1 MNVSVVIPV
10 FNRAAT
16 VGHAVRSVLAQS
28 HPVLEVIVVDDG
40 SSDASGAVVTGIGDR
55 RVRYVRQDNAGAGAA
70 RNRGL
75 DLATGDW
82 VAFLDSDDWWD
93 EGRVAAAAAALDASP
108 ELDFLQ
114 SNRLHVYAD
123 GRRDRGLKAP
133 PPSLRDPLRLV
144 SGFTIKTSAVMIRRE
159 LIDRYGLRFPTD
171 QKTCE
176 DYHLFWR
183 AVVTARAVGFT
194 ERPDV
199 LVRALPDSLSRGNSR
214 AYLQRDNIKTLIEVR
229 AWARSNGVAPRFVD
243 ALTEH
248 LHWQFR
254 DYFVMLIRARRLT
267 TLVRYVA
274 MSARHEGVA
283 RGARGF
289 ASALRGF
296 ATPAGAV
303 ER

>member
-1 MNVSVVIPV
+1 MNLSVVIPV
-10 FNRAAT
+10 YNRAAT
-16 VGHAVRSVLAQS
+16 IEHAVRSVLAQTV
-28 HPVLEVIVVDDG
+28 PVLEVIVVDDG
-40 SSDASGAVVTGIGDR
+40 SSDASGDVVASIDDP

-70 RNRGL
+70 RNTGL
-75 DLATGDW
+75 DLARGDW
-82 VAFLDSDDWWD
+82 VAFLDSDDWWA
-93 EGRVAAAAAALDASP
+93 EERVAAAVAAVDAMP
-108 ELDFLQ
+108 EIDFLQ
-114 SNRLHVYAD
+114 SNRLHVYDD

-133 PPSLRDPLRLV
+133 PASLRDPIRLV

-159 LIDRYGLRFPTD
+159 LIDRYRLRFPTD

-199 LVRALPDSLSRGNSR
+199 LVRALPDSLSRANSR

-229 AWARSNGVAPRFVD
+229 AWAKANGVEPRFVD
-243 ALTEH
+243 AFTEH

-254 DYFVMLIRARRLT
+254 DYFVMLIQARRLA
-267 TLVRYVA
+267 TLVRYAA
-274 MSARHEGVA
+274 MSARQEGVA
-283 RGARGF
+283 RGARGL

-296 ATPAGAV
+296 AAPTAAV